1 MNNIKNFRRKR
12 KLSQKELAM
21 KMNVKQNTISQ
32 WENDLR
38 IPNIKQGLKLA
49 QVLETTVENL
59 YKRKTNHRS
68 V

>member
-12 KLSQKELAM
+12 KLSQKELGM